1 MEQYLF
7 ASARIRALEN
17 GLIGQERLERL
28 LTANDLAR
36 AVDLLNDFGVKPA
49 ADENGRFLREE
60 TLLARLHAAYREV
73 EENTDHAQFADV
85 LRYPYDGNNIKAVI
99 KCAKRGVEPDDM
111 LFDFGTIPAET
122 VRAAQHTHSYETL
135 PAPFGDAAKKAQETF
150 QAGGNPQT
158 VDLILDRACFAAM
171 QDAAKQTKNAFVR
184 SYVEQKTDF
193 TNLLICIRLLRMRS
207 GEPGKLLLGNSLVEG
222 GNLPHRLLTE
232 WYEKGEAYLWDRLF
246 YTSYDKFAAEAGSEA
261 SLTVVERAADN
272 ALMEFVKTAKMIPY
286 GTETIFGYLVAVEY
300 EVRNLRIVLSGIE
313 AGLDRALI
321 RERIRKSY
329 V

>member
-17 GLIGQERLERL
+17 GLIGQEKLERL
-28 LTANDLAR
+28 LNANDLAR
-36 AVDLLNDFGVKPA
+36 AVDLLDDFGVTPA
-49 ADENGRFLREE
+49 TDENGRFSREE
-60 TLLARLHAAYREV
+60 TLLDRLCAAYKEV
-73 EENTDHAQFADV
+73 ENVTENASFSDV
-85 LRYPYDGNNIKAVI
+85 LRYPYDCNNIKAVI

-122 VRAAQHTHSYETL
+122 VRDAQRTHTYEKL
-135 PAPFGDAAKKAQETF
+135 NAFGNAAKEAQETF
-150 QAGGNPQT
+150 LTGGNPQT
-158 VDLILDRACFAAM
+158 VDLILDRACFGAM
-171 QDAAKQTKNAFVR
+171 RSVAIQLGNKFIC

-193 TNLLICIRLLRMRS
+193 TNLLICIRLLRMRI
-207 GEPGKLLLGNSLVEG
+207 GEQGKLLLGNALLEG
-222 GNLPHRLLTE
+222 GTLPHPLLTE
-232 WYEKGEAYLWDRLF
+232 WYEKGEAYLWDRLS
-246 YTSYDKFAAEAGSEA
+246 YTAYDKFAAEAGSAA

-286 GTETIFGYLVAVEY
+286 GIEPIFGYLVAVEY
-300 EVRNLRIVLSGIE
+300 EVRNLRILLSGIE